1 MENLENQNLE
11 PLQESTPIPE
21 TPQEPVSEQVPVE
34 ECCDNS
40 PEVVSQS
47 SACEETPLLDA
58 PAQEDSPRAKSSG
71 KALKVAKY
79 ILCALLVLALVTAG
93 CGVTAYGLSRY
104 YNEQNSLLLNYFNTQ
119 IEYLQDQIDDTSY
132 TGNGNSISGTPNTST
147 DGLTPAQV
155 YAKCVDSV
163 VSIVSTTSAGSSS
176 GSGFIISPD
185 GYIMTNFHVVDG
197 AEWVTVT
204 LHDGTT
210 LTAQVKGYDD
220 RNDIA
225 LLKVDATDLP
235 AAKLGS
241 SNDLIVGDQVVA
253 IGNPLGTLSSTLTV
267 GYIGGKERFIST
279 DGSMMNMLQTDA
291 AINSG
296 NSGGPLFN
304 MKGEV
309 VGITTAK
316 ISGLSSNGST
326 MEGLGFAIPMDDIAD
341 KIQQLITNGYVSS
354 PYMGVTVTNLVSGF
368 GAYVQGVD
376 AGSAAA
382 IAGIRAGD
390 VIMAM
395 DAYKVTSVE
404 TLDKAMRNFTVGQ
417 EISVTV
423 LRNQQI
429 VNLKLTLA
437 ERPHN

>member
-1 MENLENQNLE
+1 
-11 PLQESTPIPE
+11 
-21 TPQEPVSEQVPVE
+21 
-34 ECCDNS
+34 
-40 PEVVSQS
+40 
-47 SACEETPLLDA
+47 
-58 PAQEDSPRAKSSG
+58 
-71 KALKVAKY
+71 
-79 ILCALLVLALVTAG
+79 
-93 CGVTAYGLSRY
+93 
-104 YNEQNSLLLNYFNTQ
+104 
-119 IEYLQDQIDDTSY
+119 
-132 TGNGNSISGTPNTST
+132 
-147 DGLTPAQV
+147 
-155 YAKCVDSV
+155 
-163 VSIVSTTSAGSSS
+163 
-176 GSGFIISPD
+176 
-185 GYIMTNFHVVDG
+185 MTNYHVVDG

-279 DGSMMNMLQTDA
+279 DGSMMNLLQTDA

-316 ISGLSSNGST
+316 ISGLTSNGST
-326 MEGLGFAIPMDDIAD
+326 IEGLGFAIPMDDISD
-341 KIQQLITNGYVSS
+341 KIQQLITNGYVSA

-376 AGSAAA
+376 TGSAAA
-382 IAGIRAGD
+382 RAGIRAGD

-395 DAYKVTSVE
+395 DTYKVTSVE

-417 EISVTV
+417 KITVTI

-429 VNLKLTLA
+429 VEVQLTLA

>member
-11 PLQESTPIPE
+11 PMQESESIPE
-21 TPQEPVSEQVPVE
+21 APQEPVTEQIPTAEYCENFSV
-34 ECCDNS
+34 
-40 PEVVSQS
+40 
-47 SACEETPLLDA
+47 SACEEIPETDEPMEEN
-58 PAQEDSPRAKSSG
+58 PPKKKSSG

-79 ILCALLVLALVTAG
+79 ILCSLLVLALVTAG
-93 CGVTAYGLSRY
+93 CGITAYGLSRY
-104 YNEQNSLLLNYFNTQ
+104 YNQQNTNLFHYYNAQ
-119 IEYLQDQIDDTSY
+119 IQYLQDQIDDTSY
-132 TGNGNSISGTPNTST
+132 TGNGNSISGTPNVSA

-155 YAKCVDSV
+155 YAKCVNSV

-176 GSGFIISPD
+176 GSGFIISTD
-185 GYIMTNFHVVDG
+185 GYVMTNYHVVDG

-316 ISGLSSNGST
+316 ISGLTSNGST
-326 MEGLGFAIPMDDIAD
+326 IEGLGFAIPMDDISD
-341 KIQQLITNGYVSS
+341 KIQQLITNGYVSA

-376 AGSAAA
+376 TGSAAA
-382 IAGIRAGD
+382 RAGIRAGD

-395 DAYKVTSVE
+395 DHYKVTSVE

-417 EISVTV
+417 KITVTI

-429 VNLKLTLA
+429 VEVQLTLA